1 MDAAEATPLE
11 IESLNLADL
20 DVTALDARLEVTTL
34 LPQVCIT
41 NGCPVNCS
49 CYAPPSCTNYVIVCG
64 G

>member
-1 MDAAEATPLE
+1 MDATESTPLE

-41 NGCPVNCS
+41 NGGCPANCP
-49 CYAPPSCTNYVIVCG
+49 CNAMCTTNLACV
-64 G
+64 